1 MYIETNVTG
10 DSTQRKLTL
19 EMFHLFAGQPQ
30 CTLIDDVYA
39 SDVHLHKE
47 IEMAFVLTGQVQ
59 IMVENHEFVVAANEL
74 LCIRG
79 GVLHEYLPKTQDADI
94 IKIKFMKEWLLPSF
108 FQPTQLE
115 AYNQLYNQVFKTG
128 SSKAIREIITTML
141 HCPLP
146 KYKEYFYYGK
156 LIELTASL
164 LAAPELIAQSLQVSI
179 ESLRYMEAALEYMQD
194 NCGGK
199 LTLKML
205 ADHLGLTESYC
216 SKYIKKSAGIS
227 FVGYLNALRVN
238 NAQRLLIYTDC
249 TITEIVEQ
257 TGFLSVQTFNRV
269 FKRQTGQSPSE
280 YRKRKRS
287 KAWASRKNPSARVT

>member
-1 MYIETNVTG
+1 LNIRPNVT
-10 DSTQRKLTL
+10 DENVNRKLTM

-30 CTLIDDVYA
+30 CMQIDDVYA

-47 IEMAFVLTGQVQ
+47 IEMAFVLSGQVQ
-59 IMVENHEFVVAANEL
+59 IMVENHEFIISTNEL

-79 GVLHEYLPKTQDADI
+79 GVLHEYLPKKQEADI
-94 IKIKFMKEWLLPSF
+94 VKIKFMKEWLLPAF
-108 FQPTQLE
+108 FQSIQME
-115 AYNQLYNQVFKTG
+115 AYQQLYNQVFKTHAN
-128 SSKAIREIITTML
+128 KTIRDIITAML
-141 HCPLP
+141 YCSLP
-146 KYKEYFYYGK
+146 RYKEYFYYGK
-156 LIELTASL
+156 LIELTASM
-164 LAAPELIAQSLQVSI
+164 LAAPELISQSLQVSI
-179 ESLRYMEAALEYMQD
+179 ENLRYMEAALVYMQD
-194 NCGGK
+194 NCSSK

-227 FVGYLNALRVN
+227 FVGCLNALRVN

-287 KAWASRKNPSARVT
+287 KAWANRTNLA